1 MYENFNCFNID
12 CNVGKLLVCK
22 DDAALDIH
30 ILEVLAQ
37 CQNINEVEL
46 NWNDSGKGIEEFILS
61 YNINYAYFLTTG
73 NGRNNYDEVYRVFK
87 VDDSANSQ
95 QLCNENYFV
104 AALEFD
110 EMTFKDL
117 LFCNHLNFGMNNF
130 EMRFCHLMDDYMY
143 FAMTKTPVIER
154 YVLDFRNQIIG
165 DSIKK
170 LKGYL
175 INQW

>member
-130 EMRFCHLMDDYMY
+130 EM
-143 FAMTKTPVIER
+143 TKTPVIER